1 MAVSIIATKTASR
14 VLVRRSHLPNPIRQ
28 SKRYNQTKAPSTGPP
43 KPDPANATSIPVPN
57 TIAPLPPLSR
67 PLWQRLGPLSRGFE
81 AYGRS
86 QRKRPLTTQFWS
98 ALVVFFLGDLSAQS
112 ITDEEYKPARSL
124 RAILIGAGSAIP
136 SYKWFLFLG
145 NSFNYPS
152 SKALSLATKVI
163 VNQALFTPINNS
175 YFFGAQ
181 ALLSGDSL
189 PEVWERIKRTVPP
202 SMLNSLKVWPAVTAF
217 NFTFIEAQ
225 YRSVFAGFIAIG
237 WQTYLSYLNRTAE
250 MEEAAA
256 RVRVAGVDA
265 GEEDVVAGG
274 AVVGKVGVGA

>member
-1 MAVSIIATKTASR
+1 MAVYIFATKTASR
-14 VLVRRSHLPNPIRQ
+14 VLVRRSHLPNPSRQ
-28 SKRYNQTKAPSTGPP
+28 SQRYNQTKASSTGPA

-57 TIAPLPPLSR
+57 TIAALPPLSR

-98 ALVVFFLGDLSAQS
+98 SLVVFFLGDLSAQS
-112 ITDEEYKPARSL
+112 ITDEEYNPARSL
-124 RAILIGAGSAIP
+124 RAILIGAGASIP

-145 NSFNYPS
+145 NSFNYP

-181 ALLSGDSL
+181 ALLTGDSL

-225 YRSVFAGFIAIG
+225 YRSIFAGFIAIG

-256 RVRVAGVDA
+256 RVRAVGADA

-274 AVVGKVGVGA
+274 GVVGKVGVGA